1 MAHPPV
7 YLGIDVGTGSARAGV
22 VTADGRVL
30 AAATQPIQMWRPHPE
45 HVEQSSEDIWQAV
58 CGAVRAALR
67 TAGVAPE
74 QVRGLGFGA
83 TRSLVVL
90 DSDDHPGAVHDQGPG
105 EPDVIVLMGH
115 RPVG

>member
-30 AAATQPIQMWRPHPE
+30 AAATQPIQMWGPHPE

-58 CGAVRAALR
+58 CNAIRTALR

-74 QVRGLGFGA
+74 QVRGLGFDA
-83 TRSLVVL
+83 TCSLVVL
-90 DSDDHPGAVHDQGPG
+90 DAERPPGRRQRS
-105 EPDVIVLMGH
+105 
-115 RPVG
+115 RP